1 MKATALAA
9 VEETGITQ
17 GVLREQWDAQATAQ
31 TRPAPRK
38 YLTASLLLISSLF
51 NPGQSKLKAN
61 QAIQAILALDTSI
74 QSEQAAIKE
83 LQVSFNS
90 PSVDIVVT
98 HDALESSRAHLKR
111 LERSR
116 ALKFSTLGVDE
127 SIALVTLKSN
137 KYLTA
142 RMNALALKHRLR
154 DRLRQRK
161 FEMERLER
169 SYRRTMNGMF

>member
-1 MKATALAA
+1 M
-9 VEETGITQ
+9 
-17 GVLREQWDAQATAQ
+17 
-31 TRPAPRK
+31 
-38 YLTASLLLISSLF
+38 
-51 NPGQSKLKAN
+51 KAN
-61 QAIQAILALDTSI
+61 QAIQAILALDGSITSK
-74 QSEQAAIKE
+74 QAAIRE
-83 LQVSFNS
+83 LHSSFNS
-90 PSVDIVVT
+90 PSVDIAVA
-98 HDALESSRAHLKR
+98 HEALESSRAHLKR

-116 ALKFSTLGVDE
+116 ALKFSTLGVHE
-127 SIALVTLKSN
+127 SIELISLKSN